1 MVCLRCDGSFSYS
14 NTRKP
19 TVKDKYDYLKSF
31 PSKFY
36 LKHIHHRPKLIF
48 LKWNIHVIQTPTWY
62 TCIRKSHVD
71 NTEKK
76 SRLEFCRNY
85 IHSSCFNIGL
95 VSHLGARHAHTN
107 VTLTEVYH
115 TAAKSFHVAPF
126 FYYPQWAQQYWVK
139 WCMIAPY
146 QWEWLHKASEWSS
159 CIMHLP
165 AQYGCM
171 LRGAEKENGP
181 PGESHTGNTW
191 DGRRRMRRAERGGG
205 NKP

>member
-1 MVCLRCDGSFSYS
+1 MIISKVSPPSSTWSTSTTDLNWYSYNETFMS
-14 NTRKP
+14 H
-19 TVKDKYDYLKSF
+19 
-31 PSKFY
+31 
-36 LKHIHHRPKLIF
+36 KHQHDT
-48 LKWNIHVIQTPTWY
+48 HVSESHMGIIQNKRVNLN
-62 TCIRKSHVD
+62 CH
-71 NTEKK
+71 
-76 SRLEFCRNY
+76 NY
-85 IHSSCFNIGL
+85 ILSSCFNIGL
-95 VSHLGARHAHTN
+95 VSHPKACHAHTD

-115 TAAKSFHVAPF
+115 TAAKSFHVSPR
-126 FYYPQWAQQYWVK
+126 FYFPQWAQQYWVK

-191 DGRRRMRRAERGGG
+191 NGRRRMRREERGGG
-205 NKP
+205 NEP